1 MKEIL
6 LVSQAKCGDPDA
18 FVELMELHKSAMY
31 RTAVSILHNDA
42 DAADAMQDT
51 ILKCWQSIGTL
62 QKPQYFKTW
71 MTRILI
77 NCCKDIIRKNG
88 ELVYL
93 ENYDGMNTGM
103 DTRLSDRQ
111 VQDCIDSLHEN
122 YRLIF
127 TLHYMQGLTV
137 KEIAALLSMNE
148 NTVKTRLA
156 RGRNEFRKIYCDE
169 EAASL

>member
-1 MKEIL
+1 MKEL
-6 LVSQAKCGDPDA
+6 SLVRSAKRGDPNA
-18 FVELMELHKSAMY
+18 FVELMELHKAVMY

-51 ILKCWQSIGTL
+51 ILRCWQGIHDL

-77 NCCKDIIRKNG
+77 NCCKDIIRKNQHT
-88 ELVYL
+88 VYL
-93 ENYDGMNTGM
+93 ESYDAVETGS
-103 DTRLSDRQ
+103 DTRLEDRQ
-111 VQDCIDSLHEN
+111 IQECIDALSEN

-127 TLHYMQGLTV
+127 TLYYLQGLTV
-137 KEIAALLSMNE
+137 KEIASLLSMKE

-156 RGRNEFRKIYCDE
+156 RGRNEFRKIYRNE
-169 EAASL
+169 EAISL